1 MKIIE
6 HTSEKLVLKEYGNV
20 SITYFLMFINAFIVP
35 FPFFFIIFPVAS
47 FIRSWTSGVVTTI
60 LLSFLTILYLIFI
73 VYANL
78 WCINKYFQTVI
89 HFDKN
94 KNILQIFIINEF
106 KKTQRI
112 EKEFFL
118 EQIQEVLIEPEKDS
132 AGDETY
138 YLYLILPDGTRTE
151 IDSSS
156 DEEQVEKIAK
166 TLTDFLRIELRK
178 NGLVEKKKT
187 FREGK
192 KTFIEITEHT
202 SRKLVFREKS
212 FSFPP
217 VVFLV
222 IHTIV
227 SILVL
232 LLIIMLWRSGTETIT
247 CQKLNPERVD
257 CTVEYSRLM
266 GLISTQPRLITEV
279 QNARV
284 ARTNLSSGEN
294 FYHVI
299 YLSGSQGDYPLESYH
314 FLTNANKLNH
324 ELNDFIHNSFRQEK
338 LLLIGNDNFATSV
351 LKLLIVFLL
360 IFSCIDFLF
369 IKHWLFKKFFIL
381 DKNKKM
387 FQVAIINS
395 LTQKQK
401 VCQEFF
407 LVQLAVVMEREEYSD
422 GNKSYTSFLVLP
434 DGTKKEINYSTSE
447 LEVEKMA
454 KTLTHFLGIE
464 LRKNY

>member
-1 MKIIE
+1 MQIIE
-6 HTSEKLVLKEYGNV
+6 HTSEKLVLKESGDV
-20 SITYFLMFINAFIVP
+20 AFFLVFINMFIIPFPLFFISFIV
-35 FPFFFIIFPVAS
+35 S
-47 FIRSWTSGVVTTI
+47 FTSGIASII
-60 LLSFLTILYLIFI
+60 LLSFLTILFLIFI
-73 VYANL
+73 GYVNFL
-78 WCINKYFQTVI
+78 FLNKYFQTVI

-94 KNILQIFIINEF
+94 KNILQIFRINEF
-106 KKTQRI
+106 KKTRRI
-112 EKEFFL
+112 DKEFFL
-118 EQIQEVLIEPEKDS
+118 DQIQEVLIELEKDS
-132 AGDETY
+132 DGDKTY
-138 YLYLILPDGTRTE
+138 YLYLILPDGTRTK

-166 TLTDFLRIELRK
+166 NLTDFLGIELRK
-178 NGLVEKKKT
+178 NGLVENKKI

-192 KTFIEITEHT
+192 KTFIDITEHT

-212 FSFPP
+212 FSFPT
-217 VVFLV
+217 VGFLV

-232 LLIIMLWRSGTETIT
+232 LLIILLWRSGTETIT

-257 CTVEYSRLM
+257 CTIEYSRLM
-266 GLISTQPRLITEV
+266 GLISTQPRLITGV

-284 ARTNLSSGEN
+284 ARTNLTSGDN
-294 FYHVI
+294 PYHVI
-299 YLSGSQGDYPLESYH
+299 YLSGSQGDYPLESHH
-314 FLTNANKLNH
+314 FLTNADELNNK
-324 ELNDFIHNSFRQEK
+324 LNDFINNSFRQEK
-338 LLLIGNDNFATSV
+338 PLLVKNDNFSTSLLGV
-351 LKLLIVFLL
+351 LILFLL
-360 IFSCIDFLF
+360 IFSCIDFLM

-447 LEVEKMA
+447 LEVETMA